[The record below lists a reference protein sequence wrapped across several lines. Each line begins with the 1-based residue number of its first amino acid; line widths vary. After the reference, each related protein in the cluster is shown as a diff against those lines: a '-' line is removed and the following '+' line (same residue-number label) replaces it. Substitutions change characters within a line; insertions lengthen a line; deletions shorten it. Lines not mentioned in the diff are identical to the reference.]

1 MQAAQGPALNF
12 TEIDGYLIVNLPS
25 VISDQHLSNHCDQI
39 SRLVE
44 ASRYRGVILNL
55 TAVTL
60 LDYGALLQIRLI
72 CQSNQLLGSST
83 VLVGANASSA
93 AYLASMP
100 EGYDDLIFCNDMAS
114 AKLACG

>member
-1 MQAAQGPALNF
+1 MPAAQGPALNL

-25 VISDQHLSNHCDQI
+25 VISDQHLINHCDQI

-55 TAVTL
+55 SAVTL
-60 LDYGALLQIRLI
+60 LDYGALLQIRRI

-100 EGYDDLIFCNDMAS
+100 EDFDDLIFCNDMAS
-114 AKLACG
+114 AKRACG